1 MEIKK
6 IVKNVIISVIA
17 AVVMIVCLCSTK
29 VITEGSVG
37 IRYRL
42 GSIVEEGMP
51 AGFYFHAPFIER
63 IETVDITEQ
72 SIEFA
77 ESCYTKDI
85 QTVENV
91 SVKINY
97 QYNTQKLST
106 LIRNIGLDNIE
117 SKIIKPQ
124 VESVLKN
131 EIGKYKGEELVANRT
146 VVQENVEEIIR
157 NNVKDYGIN
166 IISLSIQNIDFD
178 DSFEAVIADKVASEQ
193 KLLTAKTEAEKVKVE
208 AEGKAEAQKISAD
221 AEAYAINVVNEA
233 MSAMDSD
240 AYVRLQWIEKW
251 DGKMPEGVMS
261 NGTVLYGLGQE

>member
-1 MEIKK
+1 MEMKK
-6 IVKNVIISVIA
+6 IIQRVLLGIIA
-17 AVVMIVCLCSTK
+17 AVVVVVCLTSTK
-29 VITEGSVG
+29 VINEGYVG
-37 IRYRL
+37 VKYRL

-63 IETVDITEQ
+63 IESVDITEQ
-72 SIEFA
+72 SVEYY

-97 QYNTQKLST
+97 QYNTQKLSN
-106 LIRNIGLDNIE
+106 LVRNIGLANVE

-146 VVQENVEEIIR
+146 VIQEHVEDIIRENVK
-157 NNVKDYGIN
+157 NYGIN
-166 IISLSIQNIDFD
+166 VISLSIQNIDFD
-178 DSFEAVIADKVASEQ
+178 DAFESVIADKVASEQ
-193 KLLTAKTEAEKVKVE
+193 KLLTAKTEAEKAKVE
-208 AEGKAEAQKISAD
+208 AEGKAEAQKIAAD
-221 AEAYAINVVNEA
+221 AEAYAINVVNDA
-233 MSAMDSD
+233 MKNMDSD

-251 DGKMPEGVMS
+251 NGQMPTGVMS
-261 NGTVLYGLGQE
+261 NGTVLYDLGQE